1 MSPRKRVNDTGM
13 PSYVYWKNG
22 AWRLMAPPHLRM
34 YLPEQKTW
42 YRLGTEKQEALNR
55 YAELMGNLQ
64 KETGM
69 AKLFNRYA
77 AEEIPKKA
85 PRTQKDNFKELA
97 KLRAVFEKMHPGQI
111 TTQHCQQYLDHRG
124 KQSRTQANHEISLL
138 SHIFR
143 KAKLWGIVTHNPVQ
157 GVEKHK
163 IKSRDRHVEDWELD
177 EFLSVAT
184 PFIKAYVEFKLITG
198 LRQGDILALP
208 LNALRED
215 GIAVK
220 TRKTGRRGLI
230 PWVPELRQAVRDLK
244 ACNAKQGLTLVCDR
258 FGKPLQD
265 SAFHNRWG
273 VCMRKAL
280 AETDLTE
287 RFTEHDLRA
296 KHATEVDASGGNA
309 TDNLLH
315 DNRKMTQTYLRGR
328 KSTIIT
334 PLVRKK
340 RQSNEG

>member
-1 MSPRKRVNDTGM
+1 MSPKRRTIDNDM

-42 YRLGTEKQEALNR
+42 YRLGTTKPEAMNR

-64 KETGM
+64 TEAGM
-69 AKLFNRYA
+69 TKLFNRYE
-77 AEEIPKKA
+77 AEVIPHKA
-85 PRTQKDNFKELA
+85 PRTQKDNLKELK
-97 KLRAVFEKMHPGQI
+97 KLRPVFGKMHPTQV

-124 KQSRTQANHEISLL
+124 KQSRTQANHEIALL

-143 KAKLWGIVTHNPVQ
+143 KAMQWGVVTQNPVK

-163 IKSRDRHVEDWELD
+163 IRARDRYVEDWELD

-198 LRQGDILALP
+198 LRQGDILNLP
-208 LNALRED
+208 LNALREN
-215 GIAVK
+215 GIPVK
-220 TRKTGRRGLI
+220 TSKTGKRGII
-230 PWVPELRQAVRDLK
+230 PWVPELTQAVKDLK
-244 ACNAKQGLTLVCDR
+244 ACNKKQGLMLVCNR
-258 FGKPLQD
+258 SGRPLKD

-273 VCMRKAL
+273 ECMRKAL
-280 AETDLTE
+280 KETRLQE

-296 KHATEVDASGGNA
+296 KHATELDEAGGNA

-315 DNRKMTQTYLRGR
+315 DDTRTTKTYLRSR
-328 KSTIIT
+328 KATTIT
-334 PLVRKK
+334 PLVRK
-340 RQSNEG
+340 RLPE